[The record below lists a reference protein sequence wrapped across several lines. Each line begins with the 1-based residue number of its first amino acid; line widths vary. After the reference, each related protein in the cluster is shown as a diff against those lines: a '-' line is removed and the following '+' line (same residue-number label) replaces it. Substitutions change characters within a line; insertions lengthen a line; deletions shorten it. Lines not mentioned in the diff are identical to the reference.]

1 MYASG
6 YMESLKQHTGGGGRL
21 VLKRHVVGGF
31 ALMGFGP
38 AWPQEES
45 VSSLVETSE
54 AMLED
59 VGEGREDV
67 VSVSSGASS
76 VGKKSCAL
84 GK

>member
-1 MYASG
+1 M
-6 YMESLKQHTGGGGRL
+6 GGGKL
-21 VLKRHVVGGF
+21 LLKCHVVGGF

-38 AWPQEES
+38 AWPQEER

-54 AMLED
+54 EMPED
-59 VGEGREDV
+59 AGEGREDV

-76 VGKKSCAL
+76 AGKKSCAL